1 MLPIMEA
8 TPVPGCVVRYFYGSG
23 SGCVVERGEEREV
36 YLGGVL
42 LGSWRVGETA
52 TRNVLLVTLTADPR
66 IRMGK
71 VAAAFGLS
79 EERVR
84 QIRRQHE
91 QHGLSAIVGENKG
104 GLPRKRT
111 PELEAQ
117 LEKLFD
123 QGFTIEEATRRLRGR
138 VSQALVGRVHR
149 DYVLRGAKQPD
160 EQPESAAWAS
170 EDASLPNLLVGAN
183 DVADDV
189 ANAVPSDAGAPAPV
203 EAAPVQLTESGSST
217 ACSPEALDCDEGD
230 AVHPSAA
237 RSEDQQHGAA
247 QPMLASADEQ
257 AQAQAAKGT
266 SARGRSATEP
276 AAAPRIRQERSLEAA
291 VHRGGAQVQH
301 LGAWIMLA
309 VFNYWGVYRL
319 LESLRRDLGTQ
330 GRSISTVALRVVVDA
345 IVVALCSGQQC
356 VEGVR
361 RIATPSAATLL
372 RFTHGITPTWARQVL
387 GRFAEKRGQL
397 FHLAAAE
404 LLLEQGAA
412 TRKVPERAVF
422 YVDNHLRPYTGQHT
436 IRKGWR
442 MQTKRAQP
450 GSSDYYVHDEDG
462 RPVLRFEC
470 PDHASMT
477 KVLAPIGRALRD
489 LIGKDGTRVVLVFD
503 RAGAYPT
510 QMAQLRNEGFEFVT
524 YERAPY
530 QQLPRVSFEHEFDF
544 DGERI
549 AYVEARDKNLGG
561 GRGRVRRICARMAD
575 EHQLNVVAISKDKPE
590 EVLSLLF
597 RRWARQENQFKHEVE
612 RWGINQL
619 DGRGVEPYPPGTV
632 IPNPARRRLDRAIK
646 ISRNAE
652 AKLLRELS
660 RLDAEDDKRERLE
673 AEVVRQRELQEQLL
687 AQRPVTPVRAPIE
700 ATELAGELVH
710 HQLNYKLTL
719 DTLRI
724 LLANAESE
732 LATQLGPHLVRP
744 AEAKKTLAN
753 LLAAPGIVKLTKRRV
768 TITLQP
774 AGTARE
780 LDAFSHLARELNELP
795 LSLPGDPTHRR
806 LHVRIQ
812 QHGGTAF

>member
-1 MLPIMEA
+1 MLSIVEA
-8 TPVPGCVVRYFYGSG
+8 TPVPGCVVRYFSESG
-23 SGCVVERGEEREV
+23 YGCVVERGEKREV

-42 LGSWRVGETA
+42 LGSWHEGETA
-52 TRNVLLVTLTADPR
+52 ARNVLLVTLSADSR
-66 IRMGK
+66 IRLGK
-71 VAAAFGLS
+71 VATAFGLS
-79 EERVR
+79 EERAR

-91 QHGLSAIVGENKG
+91 QHGPSAIVRESKG

-111 PELEAQ
+111 PELEAE

-123 QGFTIEEATRRLRGR
+123 QGFTIEEATRKLRGR

-149 DYVLRGAKQPD
+149 DYVLRGAKQQD
-160 EQPESAAWAS
+160 ERQEPAAWAL
-170 EDASLPNLLVGAN
+170 EDASVPNFLVGAN
-183 DVADDV
+183 DVTGEVAD
-189 ANAVPSDAGAPAPV
+189 AAPIEAGAPDST
-203 EAAPVQLTESGSST
+203 EAAPVQLTESSIST
-217 ACSPEALDCDEGD
+217 AFAPGAPDGDEA
-230 AVHPSAA
+230 HPSAA
-237 RSEDQQHGAA
+237 RFEEQPHRAA
-247 QPMLASADEQ
+247 QPALASADQ
-257 AQAQAAKGT
+257 QAQAATANGT
-266 SARGRSATEP
+266 SAGGRSAIEP
-276 AAAPRIRQERSLEAA
+276 AAVGRIRQERSLEAA

-301 LGAWIMLA
+301 LGAWLMLA
-309 VFNYWGVYRL
+309 ALNYWGVYRL
-319 LESLRRDLGTQ
+319 LESLRRDLDAQ

-345 IVVALCSGQQC
+345 IVVALCAGQQC

-387 GRFAEKRGQL
+387 GRFAQKRGQL
-397 FHLAAAE
+397 LHLAAAK
-404 LLLEQGAA
+404 LLLEQAVA
-412 TRKVPERAVF
+412 TRDVPERAVF

-436 IRKGWR
+436 LRRGWR
-442 MQTKRAQP
+442 MQAKRSQP

-470 PDHASMT
+470 PDHTSMT

-510 QMAQLRNEGFEFVT
+510 QMAHLRNEGFEFIT

-530 QQLPRVSFEHEFDF
+530 QQLPRASFEHEFNF

-549 AYVEARDKNLGG
+549 TYVEDRDKNLRG

-575 EHQLNVVAISKDKPE
+575 EHQVNVIAISKDEPE
-590 EVLSLLF
+590 AVLRLLF
-597 RRWARQENQFKHEVE
+597 RRWARQEKQFKHEVQ

-632 IPNPARRRLDRAIK
+632 IPNPARRRLDRAIE
-646 ISRNAE
+646 ISRDAE
-652 AKLLRELS
+652 GELLRELS
-660 RLDAEDDKRERLE
+660 RLDAKDNKRERLE

-687 AQRPVTPVRAPIE
+687 AQRPATPLRAAIE
-700 ATELAGELVH
+700 DTELAGKLVH
-710 HQLNYKLTL
+710 HQPNYKLTL

-732 LATQLGPHLVRP
+732 LATRLGPHLARP

-753 LLAAPGIVKLTKRRV
+753 LLVAPGTVRLTRRRV

-780 LDAFSHLARELNELP
+780 LDAFKHLARHLNELP
-795 LSLPGDPTHRR
+795 LSLPGDPTRRR

>member
-1 MLPIMEA
+1 MLPIMAA
-8 TPVPGCVVRYFYGSG
+8 TPVPGCTVRYFYGSG
-23 SGCVVERGEEREV
+23 GGCVVERGEDREV
-36 YLGGVL
+36 FLGGVL
-42 LGSWRVGETA
+42 LGSWRDGETA
-52 TRNVLLVTLTADPR
+52 ARNVLLVTLTADPR
-66 IRMGK
+66 IRLGK
-71 VAAAFGLS
+71 LAAAFGLS

-84 QIRRQHE
+84 QLRRRHE
-91 QHGLSAIVGENKG
+91 QHGLGAIVSESKG

-111 PELEAQ
+111 PELEAE

-123 QGFTIEEATRRLRGR
+123 EGFTIEEATRKLRGR

-149 DYVLRGAKQPD
+149 DYVLRGVQ
-160 EQPESAAWAS
+160 EQRERQEPAMRGF
-170 EDASLPNLLVGAN
+170 EDALPSLLVGAN
-183 DVADDV
+183 DASGDV
-189 ANAVPSDAGAPAPV
+189 AIVLPVAPGTSDPIDVPAQPTECGDDA
-203 EAAPVQLTESGSST
+203 L
-217 ACSPEALDCDEGD
+217 
-230 AVHPSAA
+230 PSAA
-237 RSEDQQHGAA
+237 RFEAQPHGAVPA
-247 QPMLASADEQ
+247 TLASAG
-257 AQAQAAKGT
+257 AQAETETVSAT
-266 SARGRSATEP
+266 SADAIESTAV
-276 AAAPRIRQERSLEAA
+276 PRIRQERSLEAA

-301 LGAWIMLA
+301 LGAWLMIA
-309 VFNYWGVYRL
+309 VLNYWGVHRL
-319 LESLRRDLGTQ
+319 LERLRLDLDAR

-345 IVVALCSGQQC
+345 VVVALCAGQQC

-397 FHLAAAE
+397 FHLAAAK
-404 LLLEQGAA
+404 LLLEQARHEVA
-412 TRKVPERAVF
+412 ERAVF

-436 IRKGWR
+436 LRRGWR
-442 MQTKRAQP
+442 MQAKRSQP

-470 PDHASMT
+470 PDHTSMT

-510 QMAQLRNEGFEFVT
+510 QLAQLRNEGFEFVT

-530 QQLPRVSFEHEFDF
+530 QQLPRTSFEHEFIF

-549 AYVEARDKNLGG
+549 AYVEDRDKNLRG

-575 EHQLNVVAISKDKPE
+575 EHQVNVIAISKDEPE
-590 EVLSLLF
+590 AVLSLLF

-632 IPNPARRRLDRAIK
+632 IPNPARRRLDRAIE
-646 ISRNAE
+646 ISRDAE
-652 AKLLRELS
+652 ARLLRELS
-660 RLDAEDDKRERLE
+660 RLDADDSKREYLD
-673 AEVVRQRELQEQLL
+673 AEVARQRELQEALL
-687 AQRPVTPVRAPIE
+687 AQRPVTPTRAPIE
-700 ATELAGELVH
+700 ATDLAGKLVH
-710 HQLNYKLTL
+710 HQPNYKLTL

-732 LATQLGPHLVRP
+732 LATRLGPHLVRP

-753 LLAAPGIVKLTKRRV
+753 LLVAPGTVRLTKRRV

-780 LDAFSHLARELNELP
+780 LEAFEHLARDLNQLP
-795 LSLPGDPTHRR
+795 LSLPGDPTQRR

>member
-1 MLPIMEA
+1 M
-8 TPVPGCVVRYFYGSG
+8 VRYFYGSG
-23 SGCVVERGEEREV
+23 GGCVVERGEDREV

-42 LGSWRVGETA
+42 LGSWREGETA
-52 TRNVLLVTLTADPR
+52 ARNVLLVTLTADPR
-66 IRMGK
+66 IRLGK
-71 VAAAFGLS
+71 LSAAFGLS

-84 QIRRQHE
+84 QLRRRHE
-91 QHGLSAIVGENKG
+91 QQGLPAIVSESKG

-111 PELEAQ
+111 PELEAE

-123 QGFTIEEATRRLRGR
+123 EGFTIEEATRKLRGR

-149 DYVLRGAKQPD
+149 DYVLRGVQ
-160 EQPESAAWAS
+160 EQGERQEPAMQAL
-170 EDASLPNLLVGAN
+170 EDAPLPSLLVGAN
-183 DVADDV
+183 DASGDVAIAVPIESGASDPIDVAPAQPTECGDDV
-189 ANAVPSDAGAPAPV
+189 LPGADRFEEQP
-203 EAAPVQLTESGSST
+203 
-217 ACSPEALDCDEGD
+217 
-230 AVHPSAA
+230 
-237 RSEDQQHGAA
+237 HGAVRA
-247 QPMLASADEQ
+247 TLASADPQ
-257 AQAQAAKGT
+257 AETATVSAT
-266 SARGRSATEP
+266 SAGAIESA
-276 AAAPRIRQERSLEAA
+276 AGPRIRQERSLEAA

-301 LGAWIMLA
+301 LGAWLMIA
-309 VFNYWGVYRL
+309 VLNHWGVHRL
-319 LESLRRDLGTQ
+319 LERLRRDLDTRGQ
-330 GRSISTVALRVVVDA
+330 SVSTVALRVVVDA
-345 IVVALCSGQQC
+345 IVVALCAGQQC

-397 FHLAAAE
+397 FHLATAK
-404 LLLEQGAA
+404 LLLEQAV
-412 TRKVPERAVF
+412 TRHEVPERAVF

-436 IRKGWR
+436 LRRGWR
-442 MQTKRAQP
+442 MQAKRSQP

-470 PDHASMT
+470 PDHTSMT

-510 QMAQLRNEGFEFVT
+510 QMARLRNEGFEFIT

-530 QQLPRVSFEHEFDF
+530 QQLPRTSFEHEFDF

-549 AYVEARDKNLGG
+549 AYVEDRDKNLRG

-575 EHQLNVVAISKDKPE
+575 EHQVNVIAISKDEPE
-590 EVLSLLF
+590 AVLSLLF
-597 RRWARQENQFKHEVE
+597 RRWARQENQFKHEVQ

-619 DGRGVEPYPPGTV
+619 DGRGVEPYPFGTV
-632 IPNPARRRLDRAIK
+632 IPNPARRRLDRAIE
-646 ISRNAE
+646 ISRDAE

-660 RLDAEDDKRERLE
+660 RLDADDSKRERLD
-673 AEVVRQRELQEQLL
+673 AEVARQRELQEVLL
-687 AQRPVTPVRAPIE
+687 AQRPVTPMRAPIE
-700 ATELAGELVH
+700 ATDLAGKLVH
-710 HQLNYKLTL
+710 QQPNYKLTL

-732 LATQLGPHLVRP
+732 LATRLGPHLTRP

-753 LLAAPGIVKLTKRRV
+753 LLVAPGTVRLTRRRV

-780 LDAFSHLARELNELP
+780 LAAFEHLARHLNELP
-795 LSLPGDPTHRR
+795 LSLPGDPTQHR